1 MMFTTRRLS
10 TARLSTAIRWGLAA
24 LLLATAG
31 CTTIVDATTDAP
43 IQLNPGKRTLG
54 AMIDDEQLET
64 VAVVNINKASPYLKQ
79 ANIDVVAFNSILL
92 LTGQVASNDLRM
104 LAGETAKKI
113 HGVRQVFNEIQVQG
127 TTSILARTNDTWLTT
142 KVKSVLL
149 ANQDVDSSRIK
160 VVTED
165 GVVYLLG
172 LLSRAE
178 ANRAAETV
186 STIGGVQ
193 KVVKAVEYIN

>member
-1 MMFTTRRLS
+1 MINRALSLSLLSLVLVLTTSACTSILE
-10 TARLSTAIRWGLAA
+10 
-24 LLLATAG
+24 ATN
-31 CTTIVDATTDAP
+31 DKP

-64 VAVVNINKASPYLKQ
+64 VAQVNINKADPTLSQ
-79 ANIDVVAFNSILL
+79 SNVNTVAFNGIIL
-92 LTGQVASNDLRM
+92 LTGQVPTNNLRVK
-104 LAGETAKKI
+104 AGDTVKKI

-127 TTSILARTNDTWLTT
+127 TTSLLSRTNDGWLTT
-142 KVKSVLL
+142 KVKSTLL
-149 ANQDVDSSRIK
+149 ANKDVNSGRIK

-172 LLSRAE
+172 LLSQME
-178 ANRAAETV
+178 ADKAAQVV
-186 STIGGVQ
+186 SNIGGVQ

>member
-1 MMFTTRRLS
+1 MNRTLRLGL
-10 TARLSTAIRWGLAA
+10 LSLTLAA
-24 LLLATAG
+24 SG
-31 CTTIVDATTDAP
+31 CTSVLEATNDKP

-64 VAVVNINKASPYLKQ
+64 VAQVNINKTDPALDQ
-79 ANIDVVAFNSILL
+79 AHINTVAFNGIIL
-92 LTGQVASNDLRM
+92 LTGQVPSNDLR
-104 LAGETAKKI
+104 LKAGDTVKQI

-127 TTSILARTNDTWLTT
+127 KTSFLSRTNDGWLTT
-142 KVKSVLL
+142 KVKSTLIS
-149 ANQDVDSSRIK
+149 NEDIDSGRIK

-172 LLSRAE
+172 LLSQVE
-178 ANRAAETV
+178 ADKAANVV

>member
-1 MMFTTRRLS
+1 MINRALS
-10 TARLSTAIRWGLAA
+10 FSLLSLV
-24 LLLATAG
+24 LVLATSA
-31 CTTIVDATTDAP
+31 CTPILEATNDKP

-64 VAVVNINKASPYLKQ
+64 VAQVNINKADPALSQ
-79 ANIDVVAFNSILL
+79 SNVNTVAFNGIIL
-92 LTGQVASNDLRM
+92 LTGQVPTNNLRIK
-104 LAGETAKKI
+104 AGDTVKKI

-127 TTSILARTNDTWLTT
+127 TTSLLSRTNDSWLTT
-142 KVKSVLL
+142 KVKSTLL
-149 ANQDVDSSRIK
+149 TNKDVNSGRIK

-172 LLSRAE
+172 LLSQME
-178 ANRAAETV
+178 ADKAAQVV
-186 STIGGVQ
+186 SNIGGVQ

>member
-1 MMFTTRRLS
+1 MKHHSLTL
-10 TARLSTAIRWGLAA
+10 A
-24 LLLATAG
+24 LLSLTLVFMTSACTPILEATN
-31 CTTIVDATTDAP
+31 DKP

-64 VAVVNINKASPYLKQ
+64 VAQVNINKADPALSQ
-79 ANIDVVAFNSILL
+79 SNVNTVAFNGIIL
-92 LTGQVASNDLRM
+92 LTGQVPTNQLRVT
-104 LAGETAKKI
+104 AGDTAKKI

-127 TTSILARTNDTWLTT
+127 TTSFLSRTNDGWLTT
-142 KVKSVLL
+142 KVKSTLL
-149 ANQDVDSSRIK
+149 ANKDVDSGRIK

-172 LLSRAE
+172 LLSQME
-178 ANRAAETV
+178 ADKAAQVV
-186 STIGGVQ
+186 SNIGGVQ